1 MKALFGMGV
10 GSMSG
15 KVPWKKWYLSWVL
28 RDKQES
34 LVTGMAYGKHK
45 DVKIVGYI
53 QGNSSLECRVP

>member
-1 MKALFGMGV
+1 
-10 GSMSG
+10 MSG